1 MIAPVPRPLTGAEKR
16 YLLRLARAAVT
27 AAAAGRRPPA
37 PEQIP
42 GWDEVAGSP
51 VLREPRGAFVTL
63 HRDGRL
69 RGCIGYIQGIKPLV
83 EAVVDNAVSAAVS
96 DPRFLPVVPDEVP
109 HLEIEV
115 SVLSPLQPVSSW
127 REIEI
132 PRHGIVLR
140 HGPAHAVFL
149 PQVAAEQ
156 GWDLPTTLSH
166 LALKAGLPPDAW
178 RDGATFEVFTAEVF
192 AEETS

>member
-1 MIAPVPRPLTGAEKR
+1 MSDSLSPAVMR

-27 AAAAGRRPPA
+27 AAAAGRRPPDPA
-37 PEQIP
+37 AVP
-42 GWDEVAGSP
+42 GWEEVRDDP

-69 RGCIGYIQGIKPLV
+69 RGCIGYIQGIKPLL
-83 EAVVDNAVSAAVS
+83 EAVVDNAVAAAVR
-96 DPRFLPVVPDEVP
+96 DPRFLPVTPDEVP
-109 HLEIEV
+109 HLQVEV
-115 SVLSPLQPVSSW
+115 SVLSPLRPVAHW

-132 PRHGIVLR
+132 PRHGVVLR
-140 HGPAHAVFL
+140 RGPAQAVFL

-156 GWDLPTTLSH
+156 GWDRETTLSH

-178 RDGATFEVFTAEVF
+178 REGAEFAVFTADVF
-192 AEETS
+192 AEDGPGG